1 MEFLNMF
8 YSFYW
13 QGLRVNVNEVK
24 KKRDIHNREM
34 WKVTEYMI
42 ETDGERIVKEMVIN

>member
-13 QGLRVNVNEVK
+13 QGLRVNVNEAK
-24 KKRDIHNREM
+24 KKDIHNRDL
-34 WKVTEYMI
+34 WKATEYMI
-42 ETDGERIVKEMVIN
+42 ETDGERIVKEVVID